1 MMLMS
6 DVRISYTKEN
16 LMITRYRMFRGW
28 MLLALGMLLAACN
41 LPAGSQG
48 PTAPPLPATPLAQN
62 PTPLASATASAS
74 PTPVPATPVPTTA
87 LPSPTAEPCL
97 LTVQQDTT
105 VYDRPSPQAQV
116 FGTLGA
122 GLSVH
127 VTARTADDWYGFEP
141 GVAQAGN
148 VGVFRLRWV
157 PASAGTLQGACEQV
171 PVVASLPP
179 RVCFIF
185 AMTNLIVYRAPS
197 DTASPVGQW
206 QVGDYAPALA
216 HGPDNWIL
224 VDLDSGQNP
233 LSGRGWL
240 RTDAAGFN
248 GPCDNLPTVTA
259 SPVSG
264 NGGETRIRFAPG
276 AIRWQQTLAAGERRF
291 VFTAAQG
298 QSAEILLTRDGKQ
311 VNASLTL
318 RLPDGQPWPPNSA
331 GGPAWRG
338 VLLQSGDYHLE
349 VTAPE
354 GEAGLTLTVTIYPP
368 PRQPQAVTDTR
379 FGFHLVYDGTAF
391 QPKPPPYNA
400 TFALRLTPGRYDTHT
415 NLAEAWFLMVFK
427 PSITQAA
434 ACWTAPYSVVA
445 QTKPLG
451 AWVVN
456 GVTYQHGRGSEGA
469 MGNFY
474 KAEIFR
480 TFVQGRCATVYFFVH
495 SYDINNFTPGTVQ
508 QYNAQAVEDEF
519 KRVFFTLQWP

>member
-1 MMLMS
+1 M
-6 DVRISYTKEN
+6 T
-16 LMITRYRMFRGW
+16 TRYRMFRGW

-298 QSAEILLTRDGKQ
+298 QSAEILLTRDGQ
-311 VNASLTL
+311 PADASLTL

-331 GGPAWRG
+331 QRPDWRG
-338 VLLQSGDYHLE
+338 ILPQAGDYHLE
-349 VTAPE
+349 VAAPA
-354 GEAGLTLTVTIYPP
+354 GTAGLTLTVTIYPP
-368 PRQPQAVTDTR
+368 LQQPQTATDTR
-379 FGFHLVYDGTAF
+379 FGFHVEYDATVF
-391 QPKPPPYNA
+391 EPESSPYDA
-400 TFALRLTPGRYDTHT
+400 DFALRLTPQKYYDHT
-415 NLAEAWFLMVFK
+415 NLAEAWFLLAFD
-427 PSITQAA
+427 PSATQAA
-434 ACWTAPYSVVA
+434 ACWSAPYLVA
-445 QTKPLG
+445 SQGEAPDE
-451 AWVVN
+451 WVVN
-456 GVTYQHGRGSEGA
+456 GVTYRHEHGSEGA
-469 MGNFY
+469 MGSIY
-474 KAEIFR
+474 EAEIFR

-495 SYDINNFTPGTVQ
+495 SHNLGNYEPGTVEA
-508 QYNAQAVEDEF
+508 YDAQAVLDEF